1 MDITKASFWSK
12 QHRNDLFTDRQNTS
26 YNLTSSPASPP
37 RPIFNNL
44 LALWCCLCNSLQT
57 PRVNPSRVVWGPS
70 HALCRGLV
78 RGSTQQQ
85 AGRPPVFRACAVG
98 TLNPPRGAGGE
109 THCQANVIYK
119 PNHTRNRLEGLV
131 VFHFSCQ
138 QIYSWF
144 FHKQN
149 RSEWVNNKILCS
161 LIYNYLYFQKEW
173 IFFVH
178 LQIRQLRL

>member
-44 LALWCCLCNSLQT
+44 LALRCCLCNSLQT

-78 RGSTQQQ
+78 WGGRGWRSIQ

-109 THCQANVIYK
+109 NYETLHWCSWCSFSPASSQPHPTGGHWPHVPTGRVYLTTITSQKRDFQTVTAHCTV
-119 PNHTRNRLEGLV
+119 GLV
-131 VFHFSCQ
+131 VNNHH
-138 QIYSWF
+138 YSSTVF
-144 FHKQN
+144 N
-149 RSEWVNNKILCS
+149 
-161 LIYNYLYFQKEW
+161 
-173 IFFVH
+173 
-178 LQIRQLRL
+178 

>member
-44 LALWCCLCNSLQT
+44 LALRCCLCNSLQT

-78 RGSTQQQ
+78 PGGRGCRSI
-85 AGRPPVFRACAVG
+85 RPAAHQCSEHAQLGLLTRLVAREVKLTKHCTGAVG
-98 TLNPPRGAGGE
+98 AASAQPAPPHRGPLATCPDRSGLFDYNHVSE
-109 THCQANVIYK
+109 T
-119 PNHTRNRLEGLV
+119 
-131 VFHFSCQ
+131 
-138 QIYSWF
+138 
-144 FHKQN
+144 
-149 RSEWVNNKILCS
+149 
-161 LIYNYLYFQKEW
+161 
-173 IFFVH
+173 
-178 LQIRQLRL
+178 

>member
-109 THCQANVIYK
+109 TYETLHWCSWCSFSPASPTPRGATAWPHVPTGRVCLTTITPQTHDFQTVTVHCTVCLVLIN
-119 PNHTRNRLEGLV
+119 NHHYSST
-131 VFHFSCQ
+131 VF
-138 QIYSWF
+138 
-144 FHKQN
+144 N
-149 RSEWVNNKILCS
+149 
-161 LIYNYLYFQKEW
+161 
-173 IFFVH
+173 
-178 LQIRQLRL
+178 